1 MWCVYMLLS
10 NTSHLTYIGSTC
22 DVKRRIK
29 QHNGLIRG
37 GAKATRRDRPW
48 TVVHVVEGLNNR
60 SEAQRLECV
69 LKRLSHRERL
79 ALIK

>member
-1 MWCVYMLLS
+1 MLLS
-10 NTSHLTYIGSTC
+10 NTSRLTYIGSTC
-22 DVKRRIK
+22 DVERRIN

-48 TVVHVVEGLNNR
+48 NIVYVVDGLNSR
-60 SEAQRLECV
+60 SEAQKLECT
-69 LKRLSHRERL
+69 LKCLSHRERL